1 MPAAVALPYITA
13 AVAAAGTAYSIYS
26 GEKQQSAQKK
36 ANKQAQ
42 ANAAKQAQQAEQEI
56 NRANQK
62 SPDVGA
68 LLSANQQQSLSG
80 QSGTMLTGSQGIDPN
95 SLTLGK
101 STLLGG

>member
-1 MPAAVALPYITA
+1 MPAAPIIG
-13 AVAAAGTAYSIYS
+13 AVAALAGTAYSVYS

-36 ANKQAQ
+36 ANQQAQ

-80 QSGTMLTGSQGIDPN
+80 QSGTMLTGSQGIDPS

>member
-1 MPAAVALPYITA
+1 MPAAAVIGAVA
-13 AVAAAGTAYSIYS
+13 AAAGTAYSIYS

-36 ANKQAQ
+36 ANQQAQ

>member
-13 AVAAAGTAYSIYS
+13 AVAAAGTAYSVYS
-26 GEKQQSAQKK
+26 GERASSAQKK

-42 ANAAKQAQQAEQEI
+42 ANATKQAQQAEQEI

-80 QSGTMLTGSQGIDPN
+80 QSGTMLTGSQGVDPN
-95 SLTLGK
+95 SLALGK

>member
-13 AVAAAGTAYSIYS
+13 AVAAARTAYSIYS

-36 ANKQAQ
+36 ANQQAQ

-80 QSGTMLTGSQGIDPN
+80 PSGTMLTGSQGVDPN
-95 SLTLGK
+95 SLALGK